1 MTEISRPTR
10 SFAHHTHLI
19 HLLKQDK
26 IDLANLPNDLKVM
39 IMEQSIARLQHYDP
53 LKVIT
58 RSDHKYSVLDAKQ
71 ITALKKKRLESI
83 YNRGFYSDPKE
94 LYKPLGDPALDTE
107 TLLYDTLQI
116 DTKGLNKNN
125 KFESEA
131 QKDATQQKKQ
141 QAKMKMKFREVP
153 KRHTNGFKYIKEKL
167 AKSNNRIGSVKF
179 GVPFTDVCELD
190 NRDHTYDTTD
200 QPKNENRNID
210 WNNLEIDEDRKT
222 FFLNIYNKYLTA
234 QKEPE
239 DKPKALKTPQ
249 SKRNAKSPILQDP
262 GTIKLSR
269 KQIETALQIK
279 REDHTADTTDRFF
292 TTRDNFYEQRTRLN
306 YRLAE
311 DLDRLDFERKINF
324 QRKVRVF
331 ELSKKGQCIDD
342 LTTMRCKANE
352 ERRNNR
358 KHLIDSHP
366 WYNELINKVV
376 VLNGVQREVTPH
388 ESVIL
393 EHLRGLIEDQVRFT
407 KHTFLHLIR
416 LLPTRDFLKDEVQRI
431 IRFVKSHETIT
442 ERDYLEIV
450 EQAGH
455 SVTF

>member
-71 ITALKKKRLESI
+71 ITALKKKRLES
-83 YNRGFYSDPKE
+83 
-94 LYKPLGDPALDTE
+94 
-107 TLLYDTLQI
+107 
-116 DTKGLNKNN
+116 
-125 KFESEA
+125 EA

-200 QPKNENRNID
+200 QPKNENRN
-210 WNNLEIDEDRKT
+210 K
-222 FFLNIYNKYLTA
+222 
-234 QKEPE
+234 PE

-279 REDHTADTTDRFF
+279 REDHTADTTDR
-292 TTRDNFYEQRTRLN
+292 
-306 YRLAE
+306 
-311 DLDRLDFERKINF
+311 
-324 QRKVRVF
+324 
-331 ELSKKGQCIDD
+331 KGQCIDD